1 MGKKFMFSSYPHYCR
16 QHRRGMSC
24 QCQRLPRSTPYRR
37 LGKNVIRKVVDH
49 LWVITGRINYISEV
63 YLPSVINT
71 SKAFFV
77 SVKDISNACR
87 VSVVDTGDNLKHR
100 QHHSSVWL
108 TRGEGFL
115 TGTKSLY
122 GEKCYMM
129 TVHYSIQ
136 ETSGN

>member
-1 MGKKFMFSSYPHYCR
+1 MFQVILTTVDNIGGACLASVKDFQEARHIVASAT
-16 QHRRGMSC
+16 MSFA
-24 QCQRLPRSTPYRR
+24 QLLIISGLLLAVST
-37 LGKNVIRKVVDH
+37 
-49 LWVITGRINYISEV
+49 T
-63 YLPSVINT
+63 SVRHTSPVSLIA

-77 SVKDISNACR
+77 SAKDISNACR
-87 VSVVDTGDNLKHR
+87 IRVVDTGDNIKHR

-115 TGTKSLY
+115 TGTKTLY